1 MKNSRSIAKWR
12 SELFDNVHPN
22 KGLSKMMN
30 HRLADLPT
38 PCLLLDEAKM
48 KRNIDRLA
56 KRAEHLGVAMRPHL
70 KTTKSVDAARYVLKD
85 GNGPATVSTLAEAE
99 AFAAAGITDIVYG
112 VGIGINKLDRVLDLH
127 RAGCRLTILLDS
139 VAQAHAVA
147 DASKAAGIAIPAM
160 IEIDSDGHRSGLTP
174 SDPELI
180 EVGRIVHEQG
190 AELSGVLCHAGESYF
205 AVGRSAQ
212 ADFAETERRAV
223 VDSAAALRAAG
234 LPCPVVS
241 VGSTPTAH
249 AAKDLTGVTELR
261 AGVYVF
267 FDLVMAGIE
276 VCDVDDIALSVLTT
290 VIGHQAKQGWVLVD
304 AGWMAMSR
312 DRGTANQAVDQGY
325 GLVCDEAG
333 QVLPDLVVVQAN
345 QEHGV
350 IAVRPGSGGV
360 MPDLALGTRLRIL
373 PNHACA
379 TAAQH
384 QRYHVLP
391 EQDGAAMMTWD
402 RFGGW

>member
-1 MKNSRSIAKWR
+1 MTDA
-12 SELFDNVHPN
+12 
-22 KGLSKMMN
+22 
-30 HRLADLPT
+30 RLADLPT

-48 KRNIDRLA
+48 KCNINRLA
-56 KRAEHLGVAMRPHL
+56 KRADSFGVLLRPHL
-70 KTTKSVDAARYVLKD
+70 KTTKSVEAARYVLKD

-99 AFAAAGITDIVYG
+99 AFAAVGINDIVYG
-112 VGIGINKLDRVLDLH
+112 VGIGLNKLDRVLDLH
-127 RAGCRLTILLDS
+127 RAGCRLVVLLDS
-139 VAQAHAVA
+139 LVQAQAVA
-147 DASKAAGIAIPAM
+147 AASKAAEIAIPAM
-160 IEIDSDGHRSGLTP
+160 IEIDSDGHRSGLAP

-180 EVGRIVHEQG
+180 KIGRILHEDG
-190 AELSGVLCHAGESYF
+190 AELHGVLCHAGDSYF
-205 AVGRSAQ
+205 AVGREAQ
-212 ADFAETERRAV
+212 SIYAEVERLAV
-223 VDSAAALRAAG
+223 VNSADALRAAG

-249 AAKDLTGVTELR
+249 AAKNLTGVTEMR

-276 VCDVDDIALSVLTT
+276 VCDVNDIALSVLTT
-290 VIGHQAKQGWVLVD
+290 VIGHQVKQGWALID

-312 DRGTANQAVDQGY
+312 DRGTANQTVDQGY

-333 QVLPDLVVVQAN
+333 HLLVDLVVIQAN
-345 QEHGV
+345 QEHGI
-350 IAVRPGSGGV
+350 IAVRPGSGRS
-360 MPDLALGTRLRIL
+360 MPDLVLGTRLRIL

-391 EQDGAAMMTWD
+391 EHSDAPLMIWD
-402 RFGGW
+402 RFAGW

>member
-1 MKNSRSIAKWR
+1 MTDLR
-12 SELFDNVHPN
+12 F
-22 KGLSKMMN
+22 
-30 HRLADLPT
+30 ADLTT
-38 PCLLLDEAKM
+38 PCLLVDEAKM
-48 KRNIDRLA
+48 QRNIARLA
-56 KRAEHLGVAMRPHL
+56 KHAADLGVAMRPHL
-70 KTTKSVDAARYVLKD
+70 KTTKSIDAARYVLKD

-112 VGIGINKLDRVLDLH
+112 VGIGVNKLDRVLDLH
-127 RAGCRLTILLDS
+127 RAGCRLTVLLDS
-139 VAQAHAVA
+139 VAQARAVA
-147 DASKAAGIAIPAM
+147 AASRAAGIAIPAM

-180 EVGRIVHEQG
+180 EVGRILHEDG
-190 AELSGVLCHAGESYF
+190 AELHGVLCHAGDSYF
-205 AVGRSAQ
+205 AVGRAAQ
-212 ADFAETERRAV
+212 AKYSEAERLAV
-223 VDSAAALRAAG
+223 VDAAAALRGAG

-249 AAKDLTGVTELR
+249 AASDLTGVTEMR

-267 FDLVMAGIE
+267 FDLVMAGIA
-276 VCDVDDIALSVLTT
+276 VCSVDDIALSVLTT
-290 VIGHQAKQGWVLVD
+290 VIGHQTKKGWVMVD

-325 GLVCDEAG
+325 GLVCDAAG
-333 QVLPDLVVVQAN
+333 HVLPDLVVIQAN

-350 IAVRPGSGGV
+350 IAVRDGSGGI
-360 MPDLALGTRLRIL
+360 MPDLPLGTQLRIL

-384 QRYHVLP
+384 QRYHVIP
-391 EQDGAAMMTWD
+391 AQANAALLTWE